1 MSSIEIE
8 IVGVKVTIS
17 QTTLDAFEEH
27 AAFCSPGQAWLIRN
41 DPESYKEQELIES
54 VKDSLEADFDVAISG
69 LTEEERYELSD
80 EFMELEDQEWWEY
93 LSDGIEAMK
102 PPKKKN
108 PGKKRP

>member
-17 QTTLDAFEEH
+17 QATLDAFEEH

-69 LTEEERYELSD
+69 LGARQGSCPMSHAAIACLS
-80 EFMELEDQEWWEY
+80 
-93 LSDGIEAMK
+93 
-102 PPKKKN
+102 
-108 PGKKRP
+108 